1 MKNICTNPSTGTGVS
16 VPVSGTGKICFLVS
30 VSESVPALFVVP
42 GHLYQQ
48 PSESTSSK
56 PSIPLASQESVV
68 SPKISESSKTMQS
81 YIDDKES
88 VAKAEILWT
97 INVVTQ
103 HQFLILLIIPA
114 HYSKQFI
121 LLTN

>member
-1 MKNICTNPSTGTGVS
+1 MRKRALNSHVEGKKHTDHVS
-16 VPVSGTGKICFLVS
+16 VQPQINKSTLLTSWIGLST
-30 VSESVPALFVVP
+30 
-42 GHLYQQ
+42 HQQ

-97 INVVTQ
+97 INVV
-103 HQFLILLIIPA
+103 
-114 HYSKQFI
+114 KK
-121 LLTN
+121 